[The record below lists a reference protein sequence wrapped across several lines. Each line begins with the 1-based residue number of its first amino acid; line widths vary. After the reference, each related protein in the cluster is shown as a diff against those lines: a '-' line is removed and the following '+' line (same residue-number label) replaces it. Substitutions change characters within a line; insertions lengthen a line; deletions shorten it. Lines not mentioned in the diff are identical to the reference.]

1 MSTTTPSLP
10 LMRRSATRA
19 AIMLVVG
26 VVAGL
31 IAGIT
36 TQWTDAAV
44 VGWICAALV
53 YNIWTWAR
61 THKKDAADTEK
72 HATREDPSRA
82 TAELLLLLASLGS
95 IAAVVV
101 VILGS
106 SDDHGIDKFGA
117 GALGVLSLT
126 LSWVL
131 VHNLFTL
138 RYASIYYRG
147 TPGGVDFNQKENPRY
162 SDFYYLAF
170 TIGMTYQV
178 SDTTFQTSEFR
189 AQALRHALLSYLFGA
204 VILASAINLV
214 AGLAS

>member
-1 MSTTTPSLP
+1 
-10 LMRRSATRA
+10 
-19 AIMLVVG
+19 MLLVG
-26 VVAGL
+26 IAAGL

-36 TQWTDAAV
+36 SGWADAAV
-44 VGWICAALV
+44 IGWICAALL

-61 THKKDAADTEK
+61 THNKDATETQK
-72 HATREDPSRA
+72 HAVREDPSRA

-106 SDDHGIDKFGA
+106 SDQHGIDKFGA

-131 VHNLFTL
+131 VHTLFTL
-138 RYASIYYRG
+138 RYASIYYRD
-147 TPGGVDFNQKENPRY
+147 TPGGIDFNQKENPRY
-162 SDFYYLAF
+162 SDFAYLAF

-178 SDTTFQTSEFR
+178 SDTTFQTSAFR
-189 AQALRHALLSYLFGA
+189 SQALRHALLSYLFGA

-214 AGLAS
+214 AGLAST